1 MENSHQFSDDFLPF
15 LEDSVIDAE
24 PISYCLPHQYSS
36 SNTTL
41 SLFPQVSQNL
51 AASKPI
57 TTTVD
62 FSSIDGGKDHPNSPF
77 LTLFTRVYV
86 NTTPPPSSTDLCLS
100 LPSLPNTSSTAQS
113 SISSQHCCSFASSS
127 REVNAL
133 GNSAPK
139 RSLGEHKFIPRKK
152 TKLTEESNG
161 EGHWITKK
169 LTRSDVNGASRLL
182 LSRQDV
188 NNYILPFMNEEE
200 QSIICQQLCGVD
212 VTVYDMDT
220 QTSHILTLK
229 KWSTNSFH
237 LVKAWTKD
245 FVKRRNL
252 KENDVISIC
261 WEKTNSRFCFRV
273 QMRNQV
279 EL

>member
-1 MENSHQFSDDFLPF
+1 MEIGDQFSDDFLMSLPF
-15 LEDSVIDAE
+15 SEDSVIDAE
-24 PISYCLPHQYSS
+24 PISYSLPHHYSS

-41 SLFPQVSQNL
+41 SLFPQVSENL

-77 LTLFTRVYV
+77 LTLFTRVYE
-86 NTTPPPSSTDLCLS
+86 NSKPIANNTPP
-100 LPSLPNTSSTAQS
+100 PSLPNTSSTAQS
-113 SISSQHCCSFASSS
+113 SIDSQHSCSFASSS
-127 REVNAL
+127 RE
-133 GNSAPK
+133 
-139 RSLGEHKFIPRKK
+139 
-152 TKLTEESNG
+152 
-161 EGHWITKK
+161 K

-188 NNYILPFMNEEE
+188 NNYILP
-200 QSIICQQLCGVD
+200 LCGVD
-212 VTVYDMDT
+212 VTVFDMDT

-252 KENDVISIC
+252 KENDAISIR
-261 WEKTNSRFCFRV
+261 WEKSNSRFCFRV
-273 QMRNQV
+273 QMRDQV
-279 EL
+279 DL

>member
-1 MENSHQFSDDFLPF
+1 MSLPF
-15 LEDSVIDAE
+15 SKDGVIDAQ
-24 PISYCLPHQYSS
+24 PISYSLPHQYSS

-41 SLFPQVSQNL
+41 SLFPQVSENL
-51 AASKPI
+51 AASKPV

-62 FSSIDGGKDHPNSPF
+62 FSSIDGGKDRPNSPF
-77 LTLFTRVYV
+77 LTLFTQVHE
-86 NTTPPPSSTDLCLS
+86 NSKPIANNTPP
-100 LPSLPNTSSTAQS
+100 PSLPNTSLTSQS
-113 SISSQHCCSFASSS
+113 SIDSQHSSVFASSS

-133 GNSAPK
+133 GN
-139 RSLGEHKFIPRKK
+139 
-152 TKLTEESNG
+152 
-161 EGHWITKK
+161 WITKM

-220 QTSHILTLK
+220 QTSHSLTLK

-252 KENDVISIC
+252 KENDVISIR

-273 QMRNQV
+273 DMRNQ
-279 EL
+279 LDL